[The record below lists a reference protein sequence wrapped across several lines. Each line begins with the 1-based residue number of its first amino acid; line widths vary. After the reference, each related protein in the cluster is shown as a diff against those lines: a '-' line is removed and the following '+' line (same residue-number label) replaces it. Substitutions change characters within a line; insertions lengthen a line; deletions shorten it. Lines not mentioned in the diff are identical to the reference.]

1 MVFAYGAGFAPI
13 GFTLTGVTLY
23 TKPMSARE
31 APAGGP
37 DSPASKVWL
46 NLRRTNDLMVK
57 ARDQDL
63 RRHGISHEYAA
74 VLFLVHHLGRGATP
88 AEIARQRY
96 RRPHTIS
103 HVLANMRRAGLVEL
117 CRDLDRRNLVRV
129 ASTPKGEAAFTRSQQ
144 PGSLAR
150 MLGELS
156 GDELD
161 ELRGTLFK
169 LHRGAAAELGTR
181 AQTKSFRGETSNY
194 RLWRLFR
201 RTVDVMMRVRE
212 RELAAYGISIE
223 LASVLAV
230 ISRLGD
236 RATPAEIARQ
246 RYRLPNTISHVLIGM
261 EASGLVLRQPS
272 RQQRNR
278 VTVSLTPKGE
288 DVSRDV
294 HRGESVTL
302 MFACLSPGETARF
315 DGFLERLR
323 AAAAAE
329 LNVAVA

>member
-1 MVFAYGAGFAPI
+1 MPEKEERPPEPG
-13 GFTLTGVTLY
+13 
-23 TKPMSARE
+23 
-31 APAGGP
+31 
-37 DSPASKVWL
+37 SPVSQVWV

-63 RRHGISHEYAA
+63 RHHGISHEYAA

-103 HVLANMRRAGLVEL
+103 HVLESMRRAGLVEL
-117 CRDLDRRNLVRV
+117 CRDLARRNLVRV
-129 ASTPKGEAAFTRSQQ
+129 ALTPGGEAAFAYTQQ

-150 MLGELS
+150 MLAGFS
-156 GDELD
+156 AAELD
-161 ELRGTLFK
+161 ELHGMLLK
-169 LHRGAAAELGTR
+169 LHRGAAVELGIT
-181 AQTKSFRGETSNY
+181 AQTKSFSPETPEY

-230 ISRLGD
+230 ISRLGE

-261 EASGLVLRQPS
+261 EASGLVVRQPN
-272 RQQRNR
+272 RRRRNR
-278 VTVSLTPKGE
+278 ITVSLTPKGE
-288 DVSRDV
+288 QLSREV
-294 HRGESVTL
+294 HRGETVTL
-302 MFACLSPGETARF
+302 MFACLSPREVARI

-323 AAAAAE
+323 DRAALELSTAAA
-329 LNVAVA
+329 